1 MNKKRILELY
11 NLGGTMLRKS
21 LVKFMSVG
29 TVLAVSY
36 FFTACTP
43 KVTEEQLTKLKQL
56 RGQERDLTSQIAAKK
71 NDKAS
76 LEKELQARLAELK
89 ECQKESDFIKSKL
102 TNWPDVWPDWKPEA
116 K

>member
-1 MNKKRILELY
+1 
-11 NLGGTMLRKS
+11 MLRKS
-21 LVKFMSVG
+21 LVRFLSVG

-43 KVTEEQLTKLKQL
+43 KVTEEQLAKLKQL
-56 RGQERDLTSQIAAKK
+56 KEQEKSLTSQIAAKK

-102 TNWPDVWPDWKPEA
+102 ANWPDVWPDWKPEA